1 MKPLGPPSARVLLR
15 RRLTNA
21 VAVALAT
28 GAALLALLALG
39 WVLWTLVGNGLA
51 GLNWALFTALPK
63 PPGEPG
69 GGLANAMFG
78 TLMVTGLAIVLG
90 VPIGLLG
97 GIYLAEF
104 GRSSAAARA
113 VRFVSDVMMGV
124 PSIVV
129 GLFAY
134 GLLVRPMDRFS
145 GVAGAVALAVLMLPI
160 VTRTT
165 DEMLRLVPSSLREA
179 ALALGAPEWRMVT
192 KVSIRA
198 ALPGIL
204 TGVILAVARVSGETA
219 PLLFTSLNSP
229 YWNFDPSMPTPTLNV
244 TMFNYAMSPY
254 EDWRRTAWAAALVIT
269 AGVLVLTIVARRLR
283 PNDR

>member
-1 MKPLGPPSARVLLR
+1 MIRLGPVAARVVLR
-15 RRLTNA
+15 RRLA
-21 VAVALAT
+21 SMAAFALAT
-28 GAALLALLALG
+28 AAALLTLLVLG
-39 WVLWTLVGNGLA
+39 WVLWTLVGKGLE
-51 GLNWALFTALPK
+51 GMSVELFTALPK

-69 GGLANAMFG
+69 GGLANAMVG
-78 TLMVTGLAIVLG
+78 TLIVTGLAIVLG
-90 VPIGLLG
+90 VPIGLLAG
-97 GIYLAEF
+97 VYLAEF
-104 GRSSAAARA
+104 GRSSATARA
-113 VRFVSDVMMGV
+113 VRFVSDVLMGV

-134 GLLVRPMDRFS
+134 GLLVRPMGRFS
-145 GVAGAVALAVLMLPI
+145 GLAGAVALAVLMLPI

-192 KVSIRA
+192 GVSIRA

-204 TGVILAVARVSGETA
+204 TGVVLAVARVGGETA
-219 PLLFTSLNSP
+219 PLLFTALGSP
-229 YWNFDPSMPTPTLNV
+229 YWSVDPSAPTATLNV

-269 AGVLVLTIVARRLR
+269 AGVLVLTVAARRLR
-283 PNDR
+283 PRER